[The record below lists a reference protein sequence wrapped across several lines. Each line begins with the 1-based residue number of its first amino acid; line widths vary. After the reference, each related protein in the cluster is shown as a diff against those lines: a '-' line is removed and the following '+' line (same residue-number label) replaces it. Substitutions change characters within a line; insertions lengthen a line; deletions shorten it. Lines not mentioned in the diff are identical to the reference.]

1 MASLRRSLH
10 RLSHRE
16 VQPLS
21 STDHTDDSSAS
32 GEEQLRE
39 YLKTRNLRMTPERL
53 QVLEG
58 VLSREG
64 HFDAEE
70 LLQHL
75 QKQGKTVS
83 RATLYRTLE
92 HLADAGLV
100 LRHHFREGHALFEHA
115 HDRKDHDHMV
125 CERCGRVFEF
135 LSERLHKIQ
144 NEICEA
150 EGFLETRHV
159 HQIFGICRDCQ
170 KK

>member
-1 MASLRRSLH
+1 
-10 RLSHRE
+10 
-16 VQPLS
+16 LS
-21 STDHTDDSSAS
+21 STDHTDDATVS
-32 GEEQLRE
+32 GEERLRE
-39 YLKTRNLRMTPERL
+39 YLKTHNLRMTPERL

-70 LLQHL
+70 LLQFL

-115 HDRKDHDHMV
+115 HERKDHDHMV

-135 LSERLHKIQ
+135 LNERLHQIQ
-144 NEICEA
+144 NEICQNA
-150 EGFLETRHV
+150 GFRETRHV
-159 HQIFGICRDCQ
+159 HQIFGVCRDCQ
-170 KK
+170 KKK